1 MHLKHTRQHEQNN
14 HHNHH
19 KHRKPQSRTRVSLF
33 LGSALAAGL
42 CAADSPQS
50 LQEIALPEIV
60 VTAEFRDISLLNQ
73 AASTSVT
80 DAATIAARAAQHLE
94 EILALTPNVNFS
106 GGTSRA
112 RYYQIRGVG
121 ERSQFVEPLN
131 PSVGLL
137 VNGIDF
143 SGLGAVG
150 TLFDAEQV
158 EILRGPQGTL
168 HGANALAGLINIRT
182 APPEADQAA
191 RLRATVGD
199 YGERTA
205 GLSITG
211 PILDEQLMYRASI
224 NKHRSDGYIDNAFL
238 GRSDTNNLD
247 EFSSHV
253 HLRWLPG
260 ARHRVDVNLMHID
273 VDNGYDAFSL
283 DNTRTTLSDE
293 PGHDRQRSSAGGV
306 AWNIEGQT
314 VLTEVMFT
322 LADTDTDYAYDEDW
336 SFVGIAPALEYSS
349 FDRYLRDRRSVSAQ
363 ARLSSLQPLE
373 FAGLAADWVAG
384 LYYLE
389 DDESLRRRYTFLAG
403 DFTSEYRTRTVAAYT
418 QLDTALTDQLTLSTG
433 LRLARR
439 RMDYNDSNSVTA
451 SPENT
456 LWGAKIALE
465 FRYAERGL
473 VYASASRG
481 YRANGVNAGVLSTD
495 PQALSQA
502 GAAGLA
508 GNEFYDEELLWN
520 YEIGHKAL
528 FLDGR
533 LSSRLALFYMDRKD
547 QQARGSLV
555 LPRPDGST
563 AFIDYTDNAAS
574 GTNMGLEWEM
584 DWQLSE
590 RLQLFASLGLLDA
603 EFDDYVTGLGQDLSG
618 REQAHA
624 PNYQFSTGASYR
636 FGKHWKLRAEIEG
649 KDNFYFSDRHNTTA
663 RSTTLGHLRLDYRTP
678 DWTLGLW
685 VRNVTDKD
693 YYVRGFGSFGNDPRK
708 GYAVEP
714 YYQFAAPRRVGVT
727 GEYRF

>member
-1 MHLKHTRQHEQNN
+1 M
-14 HHNHH
+14 HH
-19 KHRKPQSRTRVSLF
+19 KQHRQQFRTRLPLF
-33 LGSALAAGL
+33 LCSALATAL

-50 LQEIALPEIV
+50 LPEIV
-60 VTAEFRDISLLNQ
+60 VTAEFRDTSLLNQ

-94 EILALTPNVNFS
+94 EILALAPNVNLS
-106 GGTSRA
+106 GGSSRA

-182 APPEADQAA
+182 APPEADHAA

-211 PILDEQLMYRASI
+211 PILDEKLMYRASI
-224 NKHRSDGYIDNAFL
+224 NQHRSDGYIDNAFL

-247 EFSSHV
+247 EFSSQL

-260 ARHRVDVNLMHID
+260 ERHRVDVNLMHIN

-306 AWNIEGQT
+306 SWNIEGRT
-314 VLTEVMFT
+314 VLTELMLT
-322 LADTDTDYAYDEDW
+322 LADTDTDYAFDEDW

-349 FDRYLRDRRSVSAQ
+349 FDRYLRNRRSVSAQ
-363 ARLSSLQPLE
+363 ARLSSAQPLDIG
-373 FAGLAADWVAG
+373 GLASDWVAG

-389 DDESLRRRYTFLAG
+389 DDESLRRRYTYLAR
-403 DFTSEYRTRTVAAYT
+403 DFTSDYRTRTVAAYT
-418 QLDTALTDQLTLSTG
+418 QLDTALTDQLTLSSG

-439 RMDYNDSNSVTA
+439 SMAYDDSNSVRA
-451 SPENT
+451 NPENT
-456 LWGAKIALE
+456 LWGAKLALE
-465 FRYAERGL
+465 FRYGERGL
-473 VYASASRG
+473 VYASVSRG

-495 PQALSQA
+495 PQALTQA

-508 GNEFYDEELLWN
+508 GNGFYDEELLWN

-547 QQARGSLV
+547 QQARGSLA

-563 AFIDYTDNAAS
+563 AFVDYTDNAAS
-574 GTNMGLEWEM
+574 GTNLGLEWEM

-590 RLQLFASLGLLDA
+590 RLHLFASLGLLDA
-603 EFDDYVTGLGQDLSG
+603 EFDDYVNGEGQDLSG

-636 FGKHWKLRAEIEG
+636 FGAHWEMRAEIEG

-663 RSTTLGHLRLDYRTP
+663 RSMTLGHLRLDYRRP

-685 VRNVTDKD
+685 VRNVTDRD
-693 YYVRGFGSFGNDPRK
+693 YYVRGFGAFGNDPRK